1 MAHACYRTSEDER
14 IIMSRMSHSA
24 TQAPGTDIAADTTA
38 SKARQYL
45 VFRLGGLDYALDF
58 SRVQELRPLK
68 ELERFSSDGE
78 IISGVAVSR
87 GVIMPIVDMRIAF
100 GPRPP
105 AHDPLTDV
113 IILKLSSC
121 VMGMVVDGVTD
132 IVSLTVEQIQP
143 IPGAA
148 AVNTAAARP
157 AVDYLLGLSEVDG
170 RRLIVVDIDK
180 LMSIR
185 KVPCAPRQAA

>member
-1 MAHACYRTSEDER
+1 
-14 IIMSRMSHSA
+14 MSHPAPQSRSA
-24 TQAPGTDIAADTTA
+24 HVDADVTA
-38 SKARQYL
+38 STARQYL

-58 SRVQELRPLK
+58 AKVQELRPLK

-100 GPRPP
+100 GPR
-105 AHDPLTDV
+105 ASRHDPQTDV

-132 IVSLTVEQIQP
+132 IVSLVVEQLQP
-143 IPGAA
+143 FPGIGAA
-148 AVNTAAARP
+148 PAVN
-157 AVDYLLGLSEVDG
+157 YLLGIGEVDG

-185 KVPCAPRQAA
+185 KLPCVPRQAA